1 MPAPYAF
8 TRFREI
14 RAVVAGAKKKRGG
27 GEKKKGKISVV
38 CFPKRESPRWIAETS
53 FCQLPFTLKGSLC
66 ILKCMYVCLFVFKKL
81 IVISCCL
88 TSLLLYTVP
97 VSIELVQ
104 ALSAVERK
112 QLYTIQ
118 CRFSWFLQDTTTRFV
133 SGRL

>member
-14 RAVVAGAKKKRGG
+14 RAVVAGAKKKRG

-66 ILKCMYVCLFVFKKL
+66 ILKCMYVCLFL
-81 IVISCCL
+81 
-88 TSLLLYTVP
+88 
-97 VSIELVQ
+97 
-104 ALSAVERK
+104 RN
-112 QLYTIQ
+112 
-118 CRFSWFLQDTTTRFV
+118 
-133 SGRL
+133 